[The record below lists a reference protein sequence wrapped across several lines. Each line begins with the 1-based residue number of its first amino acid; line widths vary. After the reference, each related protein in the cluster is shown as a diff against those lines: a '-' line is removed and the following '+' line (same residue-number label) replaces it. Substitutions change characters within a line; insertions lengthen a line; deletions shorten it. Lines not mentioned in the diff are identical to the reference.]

1 MLKGF
6 IKDSSISAWIAGLI
20 ATVISF
26 AGPLVII
33 IQAATAGGL
42 SPAEI
47 SSWVGFTAIGSG
59 VLGIVLSLMFKAP
72 IVIAWSIPGSAL
84 LVTALPQVGLSHAI
98 GAYIVSGVLVF
109 LIGVTGLFDRLL
121 AAIPGSIAAGLQAGI
136 LFSFGIAIFTQM
148 ADVPLLVLPMLFSYV
163 LLRRYWPRY
172 AIAGVLLVGVAIALS
187 QGQIDTQMIH
197 FEFMMPQWT
206 TPTFSLIGT
215 LSLAIPL
222 ALVSLTGQFM
232 PGMSILRNSGFNIA
246 ARPILVA
253 CGAVSVVAAPL
264 GVHGFNMAAV
274 TLALCASS
282 EAHEDPDRRYV
293 AAVAG
298 SILYLLLGIAGTTLV
313 ILFSV
318 LPAYLIA
325 ALAGLALCGAL
336 IEGLRRT
343 MSENKDREAG
353 FFCFLITASGIELG
367 GLSAPFWGVII
378 GLLIHVI
385 LSGNLLKFR
394 LNDK

>member
-172 AIAGVLLVGVAIALS
+172 AIAGVLLVGVAVALS

-343 MSENKDREAG
+343 MSESKDREAG

-378 GLLIHVI
+378 GLLIHII

>member
-172 AIAGVLLVGVAIALS
+172 AIAGVLLVGVAVALS

-343 MSENKDREAG
+343 MSESKDREAG

>member
-109 LIGVTGLFDRLL
+109 LIVVTGLFDRLL

>member
-172 AIAGVLLVGVAIALS
+172 AIAGVLLVGVAVALS

-197 FEFMMPQWT
+197 FEFIMPQWT

-343 MSENKDREAG
+343 MSESKDREAG

-378 GLLIHVI
+378 GLLIHII

>member
-172 AIAGVLLVGVAIALS
+172 AIAGVLLVGVAVALS

-197 FEFMMPQWT
+197 FEFIMPQWT
-206 TPTFSLIGT
+206 APTFSLIGT

-343 MSENKDREAG
+343 MSESKDREAG

-378 GLLIHVI
+378 GLLIHII

>member
-1 MLKGF
+1 MLRSF
-6 IKDSSISAWIAGLI
+6 IKDSSISAWIAGII

-26 AGPLVII
+26 SGPLVII
-33 IQAATAGGL
+33 VQAAAAGHL
-42 SPAEI
+42 EPAEV
-47 SSWVGFTAIGSG
+47 SSWVGFIAIGSG
-59 VLGIVLSLMFKAP
+59 LLGLLLSLMFKAP

-98 GAYIVSGVLVF
+98 GAYIIAGIIVII
-109 LIGVTGLFDRLL
+109 IGATGLFDRLL
-121 AAIPGSIAAGLQAGI
+121 SSLPGSIAAGLQAGI

-148 ADVPLLVLPMLFSYV
+148 ADVPFLVLPMLISYV

-172 AIAGVLLVGVAIALS
+172 AIAGVLIVGVSVALF
-187 QGQIDTQMIH
+187 QGQIDTQLIH
-197 FEFMMPQWT
+197 FDFITPRWT
-206 TPTFSLIGT
+206 TPEFSLVGT

-222 ALVSLTGQFM
+222 ALVALTGQFM

-253 CGAVSVVAAPL
+253 CGITSVVTAPL
-264 GVHGFNMAAV
+264 GAHGFNMAAV

-282 EAHEDPDRRYV
+282 ESHEDPDRRYV

-318 LPAYLIA
+318 LPNYLIA

-343 MSENKDREAG
+343 VSESQDREAG

-367 GLSAPFWGVII
+367 GLSAPFWGVVI
-378 GLLIHVI
+378 GLLIHFV
-385 LSGNLLKFR
+385 LSSNK
-394 LNDK
+394 LNAIRVGK